1 MLYRKNNS
9 FWSYID
15 KNGRTISK
23 LSIGAQ
29 LELVYYW
36 CQDFSANTIA
46 ALTGKSNHTVYN
58 WMNLCQEVPIRMFNR
73 RTQFGGP
80 GTVIH
85 IDYCPLAPLKGNKGK
100 NSITTIVILL

>member
-1 MLYRKNNS
+1 MLHRRNNS
-9 FWSYID
+9 FWSYVD

-23 LSIGAQ
+23 LSISAQ

-46 ALTGKSNHTVYN
+46 ALTGKTNHTVYN
-58 WMNLCQEVPIRMFNR
+58 WMNMCQEVPLRMFNR

-80 GTVIH
+80 GTVID
-85 IDYCPLAPLKGNKGK
+85 IDYCPLASLKGK
-100 NSITTIVILL
+100 NNITTIVILL